1 MNKTL
6 LVVLKDFRINI
17 TKYSKI
23 IEEGTTDLIILSKN
37 KPIMK
42 ITKVQMKG
50 DFILE
55 DLVL

>member
-6 LVVLKDFRINI
+6 LVGLKDFRINI